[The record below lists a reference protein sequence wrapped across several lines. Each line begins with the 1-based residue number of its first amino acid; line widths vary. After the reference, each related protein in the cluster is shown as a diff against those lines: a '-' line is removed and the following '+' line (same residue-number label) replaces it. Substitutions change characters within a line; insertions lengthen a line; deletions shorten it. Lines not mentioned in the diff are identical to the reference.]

1 MVEFAQITRGHW
13 LTFHRKVKL
22 CPQIKG
28 RTMTEM
34 CYYEVLEVSK
44 ECSGAELKKSYRKLA
59 MKYHPDRNPDDKEA
73 EDQFKVVNE
82 AYQVLSDDKKRGIY
96 DRYGKAG
103 LEGQGGMGGG
113 FGGGNMDDIMD
124 MFNSMFGGSGGGFG
138 GGFGRTRR
146 DPSQKYA
153 LDFEIELP
161 LAFHEAVFGCEKKID
176 ITFKTP
182 CDDCKGTGAKDAKLE
197 TCDYCKGQGQVL
209 MRQGPMQFAQTCPK
223 CHGEGQSTAEEC
235 GSCSGKGYHE
245 EDDIVTIKIPA
256 GVDSGN
262 RLRAQGYGNEAKNG
276 ARGDLYLTF
285 YVEEDENFVRN
296 GKDIYVEVPVFFTQA
311 ILGETI
317 AIPALEG
324 ELDLE
329 LKQSTKDKE
338 QFVFE
343 DEGVADVHGGRKGR
357 LVAQIQMILPKQIN
371 EEQKELLEK
380 LQESYGVESSPHK
393 STFDSAFSRVKG
405 WFKS

>member
-1 MVEFAQITRGHW
+1 
-13 LTFHRKVKL
+13 
-22 CPQIKG
+22 
-28 RTMTEM
+28 MTEM

-44 ECSGAELKKSYRKLA
+44 DCSGAELKKSYRKLA

-73 EDQFKVVNE
+73 EEKFKIVNE
-82 AYQVLSDDKKRGIY
+82 AYQILSDEQKRGIY

-103 LEGQGGMGGG
+103 LEGQGMGGG
-113 FGGGNMDDIMD
+113 FGGAAGMDDIMD
-124 MFNSMFGGSGGGFG
+124 IFNSMFGGSGGFGGFG
-138 GGFGRTRR
+138 GGFGHTQR

-161 LAFHEAVFGCEKKID
+161 LEFHEAVFGCDKKIN
-176 ITFKTP
+176 ITYKTP
-182 CDDCKGTGAKDAKLE
+182 CEDCEGTGAKDAKLE
-197 TCDYCKGQGQVL
+197 TCEYCGGQGQVL

-223 CHGEGQSTAEEC
+223 CHGEGKTVAQKCE
-235 GSCSGKGYHE
+235 SCKGKGYHE
-245 EDDIVTIKIPA
+245 EDDTVTINIPA

-276 ARGDLYLTF
+276 SRGDLYMTF
-285 YVEEDENFVRN
+285 LVEEDENFIRN

-317 AIPALEG
+317 TIPALEG
-324 ELDLE
+324 ELNLE

-338 QFVFE
+338 QFVFNE
-343 DEGVADVHGGRKGR
+343 EGVADVHGGRKGR
-357 LVAQIQMILPKQIN
+357 LVAQIRMILPKKIN

-380 LQESYGVESSPHK
+380 LQESYGVESRPHK
-393 STFDSAFSRVKG
+393 NTFDSAFNRVKS
-405 WFKS
+405 WFKN